1 MLVLQRK
8 TGQSFVIGDDIK
20 ILVLETTAD
29 RVKIAIEAPKEIP
42 IIRSELLDAIDT
54 NKEASKAN
62 QNSISSLS
70 EVLKKNK
77 KN

>member
-20 ILVLETTAD
+20 VLVLETTAD

-54 NKEASKAN
+54 NKEASKAS